1 MSSWDMLDTVS
12 VAPNL
17 EKKSH
22 PLAEVGEQSLVGT
35 RERAPQAAAN
45 TISSAPPQTMAPWAS
60 GARAQLPCLSPSW
73 M

>member
-12 VAPNL
+12 VVPNL

-22 PLAEVGEQSLVGT
+22 PLAEVGEQSLAGT
-35 RERAPQAAAN
+35 WERAPQAAAN
-45 TISSAPPQTMAPWAS
+45 TTLLGPPQTTAPWAS